1 MSGAEYTPGWTR
13 QVSAFMERR
22 TADTHAR
29 VALEHL
35 RPGMDHSV
43 ELGWAS
49 AAHVRGMARALRE
62 WSAIPGGMF
71 AQAWVSATGRV
82 APG

>member
-1 MSGAEYTPGWTR
+1 
-13 QVSAFMERR
+13 V
-22 TADTHAR
+22 
-29 VALEHL
+29 V
-35 RPGMDHSV
+35 RPGGLVVVVSPDWGGFILAPSV
-43 ELGWAS
+43 PEVDEAIRFYERILGWAS